1 MSFTTDSSIS
11 ARREISRQ
19 ARDAFPA
26 MGVYVIRD
34 KESGQVWVASSRNV
48 YGAMN
53 RTQFEL
59 RLRSHSNKTLQAE
72 WNRSGPGRFDFEIV
86 ELLKEREAP
95 DFDYAEELQVLE
107 QLYREQYEQQ
117 AGAVR

>member
-1 MSFTTDSSIS
+1 MSFTNDLSTS

-34 KESGQVWVASSRNV
+34 NTTGHVLVASSRNV

-53 RTQFEL
+53 RAQFEL
-59 RLRSHSNKTLQAE
+59 RLRSHPNKALQAK
-72 WNRSGPGRFDFEIV
+72 WNSSGPDRFDFEIV
-86 ELLKEREAP
+86 ELLKEREDP
-95 DFDYAEELQVLE
+95 HFNYAEELRMLE
-107 QLYREQYEQQ
+107 QLYRDQYEQP
-117 AGAVR
+117 AGAE